1 MTSSSKNTP
10 TTINRRQ
17 FVHGLALT
25 SIAAAVATNIPSAF
39 ANEELISIGATEFN
53 PKQPMLTGTEFD
65 LTIAEKRVNI
75 TGKTRVATLVN
86 GSLPAPTLVWRE
98 GETITLRVKN
108 ELNVDTSI
116 HWHGII
122 LPTDMDGV
130 PGFSY
135 PGIKP
140 GETYT
145 YQFTVQ
151 QNGSYWYHSHSAFQE
166 QTGVY
171 GAIVVLPKKQEPVHS
186 DHDFVIQLSDWSDT
200 PPETLY
206 SNLKKMGDYYNYGQ
220 RTVGDFWSELK
231 QKGFSQAWK
240 DRSMWNNM
248 KMTDRDLS
256 DVSGATY
263 TYLMNGLSPNAHWRT
278 VVDSGKKVRLRFINS
293 SAMTFFDV
301 QIPGLKMTVIA
312 ADGNL
317 IQPVEVD
324 EFRIG
329 VAETYDVIVEPDTE
343 KQAYAIF
350 AQAIDRSGY
359 AIGSI
364 TSDASQLAETPAMDP
379 LPILTMTDM
388 GMEMDGMS
396 GMESMDQSGPG
407 MSGMKMDSMDQSSH
421 DMSGSMNQSD
431 HVTSGGLPMDSM
443 NHSDHDMSGDM
454 EMGSMNQSDHVTSGS
469 MPMDSTKNPDYTHAL
484 TMEKMAKGQDVS
496 QVDHSKHTHTMSSM
510 NVDLDK
516 VEIPMDMNPNLPK
529 ITVPTKEGPQ
539 IAMRATGA
547 KYRLDDPGVGL
558 RNNGRK
564 VLTYAD
570 LKNLYPTRNE
580 PKPTKELLLHLT
592 GNMERYMWSI
602 DGIPFDEAPPL
613 EFKFGE
619 RIRVTFINDTMMN
632 HPMHLHG
639 VWSDLETGDENH
651 IPRKH
656 VIVVQPGAKIS
667 YRVTMDARGDW
678 AYHCHMLYHMVG
690 MMRRVQIR

>member
-1 MTSSSKNTP
+1 MTFSSKNRP
-10 TTINRRQ
+10 IKLSRRQ
-17 FVHGLALT
+17 FVHGLTLT

-39 ANEELISIGATEFN
+39 ANGEFTPLGSADFN

-65 LTIAEKRVNI
+65 LTISETRVNI

-86 GSLPAPTLVWRE
+86 GSLPAPILVWRE
-98 GETITLRVKN
+98 GDTVTLRVKN

-130 PGFSY
+130 PGFSFD
-135 PGIKP
+135 GIKP
-140 GETYT
+140 GESYT
-145 YQFTVQ
+145 YQFTVN
-151 QNGSYWYHSHSAFQE
+151 QNGTYWYHSHSEYQE
-166 QTGVY
+166 QTGLY
-171 GAIVVLPKKQEPVHS
+171 GAIVILPKEQEPVHS

-200 PPETLY
+200 PPETIY
-206 SNLKKMGDYYNYGQ
+206 ANLKKMGAYYNYSQ

-240 DRSMWNNM
+240 DRAMWNDM

-256 DVSGATY
+256 DVTGATY
-263 TYLMNGLSPNAHWRT
+263 TFLMNGLSPNAHWRT

-293 SAMTFFDV
+293 SVMTIFDIQV
-301 QIPGLKMTVIA
+301 PGLKMTVVA

-329 VAETYDVIVEPDTE
+329 VAETYDVIVEPDTA

-364 TSDASQLAETPAMDP
+364 TSNAAILAEAPAMDP

-388 GMEMDGMS
+388 GMDHSMHDMEGMDH
-396 GMESMDQSGPG
+396 
-407 MSGMKMDSMDQSSH
+407 SSH
-421 DMSGSMNQSD
+421 DMSGDMKMDGMD
-431 HVTSGGLPMDSM
+431 HS
-443 NHSDHDMSGDM
+443 NHDMSGNMKMDGMDHSSHDM
-454 EMGSMNQSDHVTSGS
+454 PDNM
-469 MPMDSTKNPDYTHAL
+469 KKPDYSHAL
-484 TMEKMAKGQDVS
+484 AMEKMAMGQDVS
-496 QVDHSKHTHTMSSM
+496 HIDHSKHSHDMPDM
-510 NVDLDK
+510 NVDLDTI
-516 VEIPMDMNPNLPK
+516 EIPMDMNPNLPIIK
-529 ITVPTKEGPQ
+529 VPRKEGPQ
-539 IAMRATGA
+539 IDMRATDA
-547 KYRLDDPGVGL
+547 QYRLDDPGVGL

-570 LKNLYPTRNE
+570 LKNFYPTRHD

-592 GNMERYMWSI
+592 GNMDRYMWSI

-656 VIVVQPGAKIS
+656 TVVVQPGAKIS
-667 YRVTMDARGDW
+667 YRVTMDAYGDW
-678 AYHCHMLYHMVG
+678 AFHCHMLYHMMG
-690 MMRRVQIR
+690 MFRRVQIR

>member
-1 MTSSSKNTP
+1 MTSSTKNTP
-10 TTINRRQ
+10 QIMSRRQ
-17 FVHGLALT
+17 FVRGFALT
-25 SIAAAVATNIPSAF
+25 TVAAAVASHIPTAF
-39 ANEELISIGATEFN
+39 AYEETLSHDATTYN
-53 PKQPMLTGTEFD
+53 PKQPVLSGTEFD
-65 LTIAEKRVNI
+65 LTISEKMVNV
-75 TGKTRVATLVN
+75 TGTPNIATLVN
-86 GSLPAPTLVWRE
+86 GSLPAPTLIWRE
-98 GETITLRVKN
+98 GETVTLRVKN
-108 ELNVDTSI
+108 ELSVDSSI

-122 LPTDMDGV
+122 LPTNMDGV
-130 PGFSY
+130 PGFSFN
-135 PGIKP
+135 GIKP

-145 YQFTVQ
+145 YQFTLK
-151 QNGSYWYHSHSAFQE
+151 QNGTYWYHSHSAYQE

-171 GAIVVLPKKQEPVHS
+171 GSIVILPKKEEPKHVQADY
-186 DHDFVIQLSDWSDT
+186 DHVIQLSDWSDT
-200 PPETLY
+200 APEQLY
-206 SNLKKMGDYYNYGQ
+206 ANLKKMGGYYNFSQ
-220 RTVGDFWSELK
+220 RTVGDFFSEVK
-231 QKGFSQAWK
+231 DKGFSKAWS

-256 DVSGATY
+256 DISGATY
-263 TYLMNGLSPNAHWRT
+263 TYLMNGLAPNAHWRA
-278 VVDSGKKVRLRFINS
+278 VVESGKKVRLRFVNS

-301 QIPGLKMTVIA
+301 RIPGLKMTVIA
-312 ADGNL
+312 SDGNL
-317 IQPVEVD
+317 VQPVEVD

-329 VAETYDVIVEPDTE
+329 VAETYDVMVEADTS

-364 TSDASQLAETPAMDP
+364 TSDASKLAATPAMDP
-379 LPILTMTDM
+379 LPILSMTDM
-388 GMEMDGMS
+388 GMEH
-396 GMESMDQSGPG
+396 SMPG
-407 MSGMKMDSMDQSSH
+407 MDHRRHDASGGSQMPSMNHSSH
-421 DMSGSMNQSD
+421 DMSGSMK
-431 HVTSGGLPMDSM
+431 MDDM
-443 NHSDHDMSGDM
+443 NA
-454 EMGSMNQSDHVTSGS
+454 
-469 MPMDSTKNPDYTHAL
+469 PDYTHAL
-484 TMEKMAKGQDVS
+484 TMEKMAMDQDVGD
-496 QVDHSKHTHTMSSM
+496 VDHSKHAHTMSNM
-510 NVDLDK
+510 NVNLDD
-516 VEIPMDMNPNLPK
+516 VQIPMDMNPKLPL
-529 ITVPTKEGPQ
+529 IEVPKKEGPQ
-539 IAMRATGA
+539 IDMRATGA

-570 LKNLYPTRNE
+570 LKNLYPTRHE

-613 EFKFGE
+613 KFNYGE

-656 VIVVQPGAKIS
+656 TIVVQPGAKIS

>member
-1 MTSSSKNTP
+1 MTFSTKNTP
-10 TTINRRQ
+10 STMNRRQ
-17 FVHGLALT
+17 FVRGLALT
-25 SIAAAVATNIPSAF
+25 SVAAAVAANIPSAF
-39 ANEELISIGATEFN
+39 ANDEFISQGTTKFN
-53 PKQPMLTGTEFD
+53 PKQSMLTGTEFD
-65 LTIAEKRVNI
+65 LTISETMVNI
-75 TGKTRVATLVN
+75 TGTPAVATLVN

-98 GETITLRVKN
+98 GETVTLRVKN
-108 ELNVDTSI
+108 ELNVDSSI

-122 LPTDMDGV
+122 LPTNMDGV
-130 PGFSY
+130 PGFSFD
-135 PGIKP
+135 GIKP

-145 YQFTVQ
+145 YQFTLT
-151 QNGSYWYHSHSAFQE
+151 QNGTYWYHSHSAYQE
-166 QTGVY
+166 QTGVF
-171 GAIVVLPKKQEPVHS
+171 GAIVILPKKQEPVHS
-186 DHDFVIQLSDWSDT
+186 DHDYVIQLSDWSDT
-200 PPETLY
+200 PPETIY
-206 SNLKKMGDYYNYGQ
+206 ANLKKMGDYYNFNQ

-240 DRSMWNNM
+240 DRTMWNEM
-248 KMTDRDLS
+248 RMTDRDLS

-278 VVDSGKKVRLRFINS
+278 VVESGKKVRLRFINS

-301 QIPGLKMTVIA
+301 QIPGLKMTVVA

-329 VAETYDVIVEPDTE
+329 VAETYDVIVEPDTN

-364 TSDASQLAETPAMDP
+364 TSDASKLAATPAMDP
-379 LPILTMTDM
+379 LPILSMTDM
-388 GMEMDGMS
+388 GMDHSMPGMEMGGMDHSGHDMS
-396 GMESMDQSGPG
+396 GGMQIDGMDQSG
-407 MSGMKMDSMDQSSH
+407 H
-421 DMSGSMNQSD
+421 DMSGGMQMDGMD
-431 HVTSGGLPMDSM
+431 HVG
-443 NHSDHDMSGDM
+443 HDMSGNM
-454 EMGSMNQSDHVTSGS
+454 
-469 MPMDSTKNPDYTHAL
+469 KAPDYTHAL
-484 TMEKMAKGQDVS
+484 TMEKMAMGQDVS
-496 QVDHSKHTHTMSSM
+496 GVDHSKHSHDMPTMK
-510 NVDLDK
+510 VDLDTI
-516 VEIPMDMNPNLPK
+516 EIPMDMNPKLPQ
-529 ITVPTKEGPQ
+529 ISVPKKEGPQ
-539 IAMRATGA
+539 IDMRATGA
-547 KYRLDDPGVGL
+547 KYRLNDPGVGL

-570 LKNLYPTRNE
+570 LKNLYPTRHE
-580 PKPTKELLLHLT
+580 PKPTKELLLRLT

-613 EFKFGE
+613 QFKYGE

-656 VIVVQPGAKIS
+656 TIVVQPGAKIS

-678 AYHCHMLYHMVG
+678 AYHCHMLYHMMG
-690 MMRRVQIR
+690 MFRRVQIR

>member
-1 MTSSSKNTP
+1 MTSSTKNTQP
-10 TTINRRQ
+10 TTMSRRQ
-17 FVHGLALT
+17 FVRGFALT
-25 SIAAAVATNIPSAF
+25 TVAAAVACHIPSAF
-39 ANEELISIGATEFN
+39 AYEDTLSHDATTYN
-53 PKQPMLTGTEFD
+53 PKQPVLSGTEFD
-65 LTIAEKRVNI
+65 LTISEIMVNV
-75 TGKTRVATLVN
+75 TGTPNIATLVN

-98 GETITLRVKN
+98 GDTVTLRVKN
-108 ELNVDTSI
+108 ELSVDSSI

-122 LPTDMDGV
+122 LPTNMDGV
-130 PGFSY
+130 PGFSFD
-135 PGIKP
+135 GIKP

-145 YQFTVQ
+145 YQFTLT
-151 QNGSYWYHSHSAFQE
+151 QNGTYWYHSHSAYQE

-171 GAIVVLPKKQEPVHS
+171 GAIVILPKKEEPKHVQTDY
-186 DHDFVIQLSDWSDT
+186 DHVIQLSDWSDT
-200 PPETLY
+200 APEQLY
-206 SNLKKMGDYYNYGQ
+206 ANLKKMGNYYNFSQ
-220 RTVGDFWSELK
+220 RTVGDFFSEVK
-231 QKGFSQAWK
+231 EKGFSKAWS

-256 DVSGATY
+256 DISGATY
-263 TYLMNGLSPNAHWRT
+263 TYLMNGLAPNAHWRA
-278 VVDSGKKVRLRFINS
+278 VVESGKKVRLRFVNS

-301 QIPGLKMTVIA
+301 RIPGLKMTVIA
-312 ADGNL
+312 SDGNL
-317 IQPVEVD
+317 VQPVQID

-329 VAETYDVIVEPDTE
+329 VAETYDVIVEADTS

-364 TSDASQLAETPAMDP
+364 TSDPSKLAKTPEMDP
-379 LPILTMTDM
+379 LPILSMTDM
-388 GMEMDGMS
+388 GMDHSMPGMDHSGHDMS
-396 GMESMDQSGPG
+396 GGAQMNGMDHSG
-407 MSGMKMDSMDQSSH
+407 H
-421 DMSGSMNQSD
+421 DMSGSSQMNGMD
-431 HVTSGGLPMDSM
+431 HTG
-443 NHSDHDMSGDM
+443 HDMSGGMQMDGM
-454 EMGSMNQSDHVTSGS
+454 TS
-469 MPMDSTKNPDYTHAL
+469 PDYTHAL
-484 TMEKMAKGQDVS
+484 TMEKMKMGQDVS
-496 QVDHSKHTHTMSSM
+496 DVDHSKHAHTASNM
-510 NVDLDK
+510 NVNLDD
-516 VEIPMDMNPNLPK
+516 VQIPMDMNPKLPL
-529 ITVPTKEGPQ
+529 IDVPKKEGPQ
-539 IAMRATGA
+539 IDMRATGA

-570 LKNLYPTRNE
+570 LKNLYPTRHE

-613 EFKFGE
+613 KFNFGE

-656 VIVVQPGAKIS
+656 TVVVQPGAKIS

-678 AYHCHMLYHMVG
+678 AYHCHMLYHMMG
-690 MMRRVQIR
+690 MFRRVQIR